1 MFSIR
6 FGKILKG
13 DHEAKI
19 ALSSREKEID
29 ALRESMSRLEKVLLK
44 ASDRIIELE
53 RQNERLT
60 VSTFLY

>member
-1 MFSIR
+1 MKITSR
-6 FGKILKG
+6 FGKVLKA

-19 ALSSREKEID
+19 ALASREKEID

-44 ASDRIIELE
+44 ASDRIMELE

-60 VSTFLY
+60 VSKI